1 MKLTVETTAREL
13 KKLAVY
19 YPAAKRSMAELVIL
33 TEMFLE
39 DLGHLSNDAFCDAIK
54 AHRQRS
60 EFFPTAKNLLDR
72 HRDLTR
78 KPKEF
83 IPLPEP
89 DLSPE
94 QAKAHKQWIRNLRVV
109 KSV

>member
-1 MKLTVETTAREL
+1 M

-19 YPAAKRSMAELVIL
+19 YPAAKRSMAELVVL
-33 TEMFLE
+33 TEMFME
-39 DLGHLSNDAFCDAIK
+39 DLGHLTDDAFCNAVK
-54 AHRQRS
+54 AHRQHS

-72 HRDLTR
+72 NKDLTR

-83 IPLPEP
+83 KRLPEP
-89 DLSPE
+89 DLTPE
-94 QAKAHKQWIRNLRVV
+94 QVKSHKQWIRNLRVV